1 MFGNRKKARG
11 NDLAVGDNGD
21 EIGRKSFEESL
32 DFGGTNFFR
41 LVQGEMRC
49 ERDFFH
55 WRKRDLVASALGP
68 VGLGDDGKKFEIRI
82 AEEMLESR
90 NCKLRGATED

>member
-1 MFGNRKKARG
+1 
-11 NDLAVGDNGD
+11 
-21 EIGRKSFEESL
+21 
-32 DFGGTNFFR
+32 
-41 LVQGEMRC
+41 
-49 ERDFFH
+49 
-55 WRKRDLVASALGP
+55 VASALGP